1 VEAHKKDNMRLLKKI
16 YSWILGIDLN
26 RDGVSDVEQVK
37 KAHEELKERVR
48 RVKEESQDVVKAVKE
63 VGKQSKDVIDAA
75 SGKKRRGRPK
85 KK

>member
-1 VEAHKKDNMRLLKKI
+1 MVAQKEDSMKLLKKL

-26 RDGVSDVEQVK
+26 KDGVSDLEQVK
-37 KAHEELKERVR
+37 KAHEEIKERVR
-48 RVKEESQDVVKAVKE
+48 RVKEESEDVVKAVKE

-75 SGKKRRGRPK
+75 AGKKRRGRPK

>member
-1 VEAHKKDNMRLLKKI
+1 MAQKEDKMKLLKNI

-26 RDGVSDVEQVK
+26 RDGVADAEQIK

-48 RVKEESQDVVKAVKE
+48 RVKEESEDVVKAVKE
-63 VGKQSKDVIDAA
+63 VKKQSKDVIDAA
-75 SGKKRRGRPK
+75 AGKKRRGRPK